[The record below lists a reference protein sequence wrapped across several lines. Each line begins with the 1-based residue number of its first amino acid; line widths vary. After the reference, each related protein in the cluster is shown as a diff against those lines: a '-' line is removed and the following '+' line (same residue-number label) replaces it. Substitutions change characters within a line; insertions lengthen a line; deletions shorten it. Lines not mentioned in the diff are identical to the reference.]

1 MLFHSKVRQ
10 NIIGEKTDQI
20 RIKLVVERKT
30 YIIYVTRIQIP
41 IQ

>member
-10 NIIGEKTDQI
+10 NIIGEKADQI